1 MSVYHCPL
9 CPLIFQFRTEVE
21 WHMREEHRSR
31 ADETA
36 DLRAELAAAGDLS
49 WDRLEA
55 LRSSTSG
62 PAVSVLLATT
72 PAASMTVL
80 DIARL
85 RQLAERSRR
94 RLRTEPQG
102 GTSVPLVEHRL
113 SKVVAAAEASPTDRG
128 LAILVNC
135 EEMALITLPFEPR
148 DRAAVDRSFSTRDL
162 EYTLRRFPAHR
173 TVVLGH
179 HPRIFEGRG
188 RTLSEVET
196 SDPGTRGP
204 SFPFLRL
211 DAGTQDVDQL
221 LDRCVGDRGE
231 LPLLVVGDRQR
242 RANFREHSRHARNIA
257 GEAHRP
263 RTRTTRLTDL
273 AEEALA
279 QWQHD
284 EQDHMVADLH
294 QASALDQLAWGIGA
308 AWRAMADR
316 TAQRLWVE
324 HDFARPG
331 RIVAGVEGVEI
342 TSDPAEPGVIDDL
355 VDALISRAHDR
366 GIVVDV
372 LDPGVLNRDEP
383 IATRIA
389 ATGPAGSGSN
399 PIPEGAD
406 AVTADRTV
414 SSLIRAG

>member
-1 MSVYHCPL
+1 MPVYHCPL

-36 DLRAELAAAGDLS
+36 DLRTELAGAGELS

-55 LRSSTSG
+55 LRSSTNG
-62 PAVSVLLATT
+62 PAVSLLLATT

-94 RLRTEPQG
+94 RLRAEPHG
-102 GTSVPLVEHRL
+102 GTSVPVVEHRL
-113 SKVVAAAEASPTDRG
+113 SRVVAAAEASPTDRG

-135 EEMALITLPFEPR
+135 EQLALISLPFEPR
-148 DRAAVDRSFSTRDL
+148 DRAAVDRAFSTRDL
-162 EYTLRRFPAHR
+162 EYALRRFPAYR
-173 TVVLGH
+173 TVLLGH

-188 RTLSEVET
+188 RSLTEVAT
-196 SDPGTRGP
+196 SDAAARGP
-204 SFPFLRL
+204 SLSFLRL
-211 DAGTQDVDQL
+211 EAGTQDVDQL
-221 LDRCVGDRGE
+221 LDRCVRDRGQ
-231 LPLLVVGDRQR
+231 LPLIVVGDRQR
-242 RANFREHSRHARNIA
+242 RAAFREHSRHTQSIA

-284 EQDHMVADLH
+284 EQDHMVAELH
-294 QASALDQLAWGIGA
+294 QAGALDQLAWGIAA
-308 AWRAMADR
+308 AWRAVADR
-316 TAQRLWVE
+316 SAEHLWVE

-331 RIVAGVEGVEI
+331 RIVAGVEGVEV
-342 TSDPAEPGVIDDL
+342 TSDPAEPGATDDL
-355 VDALISRAHDR
+355 LDTLISRAHGR

-372 LDPGVLNRDEP
+372 LDPGTLNRDEP
-383 IATRIA
+383 VAARIA
-389 ATGPAGSGSN
+389 ATGPARSGARPSS
-399 PIPEGAD
+399 EAAD
-406 AVTADRTV
+406 GVTAGRTV
-414 SSLIRAG
+414 SSLLRTG